1 VPVTA
6 AGQADIG
13 AADPHPVVLLRGE
26 QHPLQE
32 LAVGL
37 LDGVAIGQRAVR
49 LGDAAGERVAQLLQ
63 LPEAEHPRRSR
74 GVDPVRHGDPAEA
87 LGDHPR
93 QLELE
98 LADLP
103 AQLGAGKTLVYLE
116 SFKHS
121 PHSQILSS
129 LEGHCSNP

>member
-1 VPVTA
+1 MPVAA
-6 AGQADIG
+6 AGKADVG
-13 AADPHPVVLLRGE
+13 AADPQPVVLLRGQ
-26 QHPLQE
+26 QHALQKF
-32 LAVGL
+32 AVGL
-37 LDGVAIGQRAVR
+37 LDGVAVGERAAR
-49 LGDAAGERVAQLLQ
+49 LGGAPRERVAQLLQ
-63 LPEAEHPRRSR
+63 LAEPEDPRRTR
-74 GVDPVRHGDPAEA
+74 GVDPMRHDDPAEA

-121 PHSQILSS
+121 PHDWILSR
-129 LEGHCSNP
+129 LEGRCSNP